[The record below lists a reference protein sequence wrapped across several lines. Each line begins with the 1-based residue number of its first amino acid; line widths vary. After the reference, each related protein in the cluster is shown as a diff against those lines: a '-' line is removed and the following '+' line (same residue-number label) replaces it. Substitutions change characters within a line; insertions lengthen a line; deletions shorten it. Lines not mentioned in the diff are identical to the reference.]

1 MIAAFADLWTWPDK
15 ARKITA
21 PNPRK
26 PMAPVFIG
34 DILMA
39 RSETPELLIRW
50 RKDKSIA
57 DKD

>member
-1 MIAAFADLWTWPDK
+1 MIAAIADLWTWPDK
-15 ARKITA
+15 ARETTA
-21 PNPRK
+21 PDPRK

-34 DILMA
+34 DILTA

-50 RKDKSIA
+50 REDKSNA